1 MRQILYYATIAMML
15 ITLSSCEYR
24 SGQERNPEGLGKTIW
39 DIAYLDIVRV
49 NEVLDFV
56 AHYNYYLSIEE
67 EAKSKVYLEKH
78 LIEDGMIPE
87 IEINGNR
94 HILTYNTTY
103 GTTYNIEIEMFS
115 DYWHVIRT
123 GGRGYDITIRVGQEA
138 DYSVDIARLY
148 SRESVGSGQLEVNLN
163 YTKIEYASYVTEGIP
178 EIEFMGNIVMVD
190 SEASSEKPLI
200 VTTDIIHPL
209 CFSNEL
215 YSHYPI
221 KGVMTIT
228 VEDMLYGTRDEIKAT
243 IVNTHQRYGVH
254 VESLGTKRIYY
265 LD

>member
-1 MRQILYYATIAMML
+1 MML

-78 LIEDGMIPE
+78 LIEDGMIPK
-87 IEINGNR
+87 IEIDGNR

-103 GTTYNIEIEMFS
+103 GTTYDIEIEMFS
-115 DYWHVIRT
+115 DYCHIIRT
-123 GGRGYDITIRVGQEA
+123 GGRGYDITIREGQEA

-148 SRESVGSGQLEVNLN
+148 SRESMGTGELKVNLS
-163 YTKIEYASYVTEGIP
+163 YIDIERATYLDIGIP
-178 EIEFMGNIVMVD
+178 MIEFMGKLVMVD

-200 VTTDIIHPL
+200 VTTNITSPLRFNNEQYYAHPVQG
-209 CFSNEL
+209 
-215 YSHYPI
+215 
-221 KGVMTIT
+221 KMTIT
-228 VEDMLYGTRDEIKAT
+228 VEDRLYGTIDEIEAS
-243 IVNTHQRYGVH
+243 IVEMSLRYGVH
-254 VESLGTKRIYY
+254 VECLGTIRGYY
-265 LD
+265 FDN